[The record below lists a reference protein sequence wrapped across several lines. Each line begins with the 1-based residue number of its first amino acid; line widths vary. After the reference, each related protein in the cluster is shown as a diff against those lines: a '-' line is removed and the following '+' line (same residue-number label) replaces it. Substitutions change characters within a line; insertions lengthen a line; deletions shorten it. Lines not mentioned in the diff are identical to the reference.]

1 MGKTS
6 LALAIML
13 IASQRAYALDMT
25 IPLEAGFPGNPRIH
39 LSCDNTQTPALSI
52 LMDQRF
58 SYFGDVPGTVI
69 SVIGSNNAD
78 FVAHGFASR
87 QSGGDLEVIGELDT
101 NADLRSFVN
110 YMKASPIPKIT
121 LVLASQSLLLDMQMS
136 PDDGRQLAAKFEA
149 ECPSR

>member
-1 MGKTS
+1 MGETS

-13 IASQRAYALDMT
+13 IASHRAYALDMT
-25 IPLEAGFPGNPRIH
+25 IPLEAGFPGNPRVH
-39 LSCDNTQTPALSI
+39 LSCDNTQTPAFSI

-58 SYFGDVPGTVI
+58 SY

-78 FVAHGFASR
+78 FVAHGFAWR

-101 NADLRSFVN
+101 NADLRPFVN